1 VCLYSFLCG
10 RKRSQSAGSGKF
22 EKKFSKDDI
31 YRREDEGEGEGDG
44 GGSDSARKSSSG
56 SEARLAQYE
65 KPLTKGHK
73 TTLREK
79 REKDPEKIAKRKTE
93 KRERSQVERER
104 ERESMLRVRYS
115 LCLRFQQEIPLCT
128 LHKQRW
134 LILTLRK
141 IYNKL
146 RMFFSFIIW

>member
-1 VCLYSFLCG
+1 VSFLCG

-93 KRERSQVERER
+93 KRERSQVRGERGGEGEGERGRERER
-104 ERESMLRVRYS
+104 ERERKIMLRVRYPVLFQIS
-115 LCLRFQQEIPLCT
+115 L
-128 LHKQRW
+128 
-134 LILTLRK
+134 
-141 IYNKL
+141 
-146 RMFFSFIIW
+146 

>member
-1 VCLYSFLCG
+1 MSFLCG

-31 YRREDEGEGEGDG
+31 YRREDEGEGEGD

-93 KRERSQVERER
+93 KRERSQVHRESERER
-104 ERESMLRVRYS
+104 EREREHAPGSIPRSFSDFDRKYLNILFMYTSQRLPAVVHFDSEKNMLI
-115 LCLRFQQEIPLCT
+115 Q
-128 LHKQRW
+128 
-134 LILTLRK
+134 
-141 IYNKL
+141 
-146 RMFFSFIIW
+146 

>member
-1 VCLYSFLCG
+1 MC

-93 KRERSQVERER
+93 KRERSQVHKERVGDHAPGSTPVLFQSFR
-104 ERESMLRVRYS
+104 FRYRKY
-115 LCLRFQQEIPLCT
+115 LNILFMYFT
-128 LHKQRW
+128 TW
-134 LILTLRK
+134 FILTLRK
-141 IYNKL
+141 YAHTIN
-146 RMFFSFIIW
+146 

>member
-1 VCLYSFLCG
+1 MSFLCG

-44 GGSDSARKSSSG
+44 GDSARKSSSG

-73 TTLREK
+73 TALREK

-93 KRERSQVERER
+93 KRERSQVQRER
-104 ERESMLRVRYS
+104 EREVMLWVRYPF
-115 LCLRFQQEIPLCT
+115 C
-128 LHKQRW
+128 H
-134 LILTLRK
+134 
-141 IYNKL
+141 
-146 RMFFSFIIW
+146 FIRNT

>member
-1 VCLYSFLCG
+1 MKFLTYG

-22 EKKFSKDDI
+22 EKKSSKDDI
-31 YRREDEGEGEGDG
+31 FRREDEGEGEGDG
-44 GGSDSARKSSSG
+44 DSARKSSSG

-93 KRERSQVERER
+93 KRERSQVDFPVSHDFFVSRNTKPNETEIQLREIAYVSR
-104 ERESMLRVRYS
+104 
-115 LCLRFQQEIPLCT
+115 
-128 LHKQRW
+128 
-134 LILTLRK
+134 
-141 IYNKL
+141 NKKKTN
-146 RMFFSFIIW
+146 FV